1 MRERKKEREGVREW
15 ERERE
20 RERCVKVIQTFPTQ
34 SQILHSTSLEFHQK
48 LEDAEDLDEM
58 IKLHQDY
65 TNIIFDRCLLNKKV
79 GYIITDTIYS
89 PNI

>member
-1 MRERKKEREGVREW
+1 MHFVNNLNNYLVTRVRL

-20 RERCVKVIQTFPTQ
+20 RERERGVCVCVCVCDRENRLPPL
-34 SQILHSTSLEFHQK
+34 QILHSAGLEFHQR
-48 LEDAEDLDEM
+48 LEEAEDLDEI

-79 GYIITDTIYS
+79 S
-89 PNI
+89 

>member
-1 MRERKKEREGVREW
+1 MEG

-20 RERCVKVIQTFPTQ
+20 RERERGRDVAMIQLFSTS
-34 SQILHSTSLEFHQK
+34 SQILHSTGLEFHQK

-79 GYIITDTIYS
+79 GYVITATIYR
-89 PNI
+89 PKV